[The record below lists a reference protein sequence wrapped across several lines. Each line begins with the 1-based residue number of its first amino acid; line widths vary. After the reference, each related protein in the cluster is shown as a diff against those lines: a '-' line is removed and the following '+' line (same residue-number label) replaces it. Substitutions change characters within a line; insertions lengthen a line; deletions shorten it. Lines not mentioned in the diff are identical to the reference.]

1 MHSKHTIGR
10 RPVVASL
17 AAMMVAPTVRAQGT
31 FPSRPIKLV
40 VGYGAASGADVVARV
55 IASKLSETL
64 KQSVIVENKAG
75 AGGLIAAQEFVRAP
89 ADGHTL
95 MLGAM
100 PTLIISPASNSKLAF
115 DPFRDFAPVSQ
126 IVSVDLVL
134 ITNPQK
140 TPATTLKEFIAQ
152 SQKQPVN
159 FFGTPG
165 PGTVGHFLAAMFEDT
180 AKAKVEPVH
189 FKATGDS
196 VTALLSGEIHALFVS
211 YPVAAALAKAGKV
224 RALAVTSATRS
235 SLYPDT
241 PTVKEV
247 GYPELEAG
255 SWYGVFAPASTPH
268 DILDRISAEFVSA
281 AKSPEVV
288 AKYEEQGLRV
298 TALNQAQFGTAMKAD
313 MVKWGKVVKATGFTT
328 QN

>member
-40 VGYGAASGADVVARV
+40 GGYGAASGADVVARV

-140 TPATTLKEFIAQ
+140 TPATTL
-152 SQKQPVN
+152 
-159 FFGTPG
+159 
-165 PGTVGHFLAAMFEDT
+165 
-180 AKAKVEPVH
+180 
-189 FKATGDS
+189 
-196 VTALLSGEIHALFVS
+196 
-211 YPVAAALAKAGKV
+211 
-224 RALAVTSATRS
+224 
-235 SLYPDT
+235 
-241 PTVKEV
+241 
-247 GYPELEAG
+247 
-255 SWYGVFAPASTPH
+255 
-268 DILDRISAEFVSA
+268 
-281 AKSPEVV
+281 
-288 AKYEEQGLRV
+288 
-298 TALNQAQFGTAMKAD
+298 
-313 MVKWGKVVKATGFTT
+313 
-328 QN
+328 